1 MRAEVVDRLEQSLND
16 LWPASEAILQ
26 QFELVFRP
34 SGILLRIDYSSE
46 HKLDSAAEQILTRAL
61 GDRLGIRDLQLLREL
76 QEAAPAEPVPAE

>member
-1 MRAEVVDRLEQSLND
+1 VSIGKGTSGARGPDRL
-16 LWPASEAILQ
+16 
-26 QFELVFRP
+26 
-34 SGILLRIDYSSE
+34 LRVDYSSE